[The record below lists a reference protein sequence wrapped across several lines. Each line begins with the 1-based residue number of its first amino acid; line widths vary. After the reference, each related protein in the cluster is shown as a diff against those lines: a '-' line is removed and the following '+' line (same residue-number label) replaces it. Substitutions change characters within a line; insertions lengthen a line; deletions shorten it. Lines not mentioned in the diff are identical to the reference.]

1 MHHLARLAG
10 LVVAGAAVA
19 GLAACKPPPSDND
32 TARAASFT
40 PLRGPSA
47 PIPSPDTARALWSPS
62 ASRAERIVYGV
73 PGEPAL
79 LALECLREA
88 DQTAAGSLRITR
100 YAPADKG
107 AGALL
112 ALIGNG
118 SIGRLEVDATPHGK
132 QHIWQG
138 EIPADHPGWEA
149 LNGPREMTA
158 TVPGAGL
165 VRLNP
170 SPLPMQL
177 LEDCRTPRMAQPL
190 PLEALPPEPQP
201 EAGLRAG

>member
-1 MHHLARLAG
+1 MRHARRLG
-10 LVVAGAAVA
+10 SGAALLAVL
-19 GLAACKPPPSDND
+19 GLAFGVSACKPPPTDNNA
-32 TARAASFT
+32 ARAAT
-40 PLRGPSA
+40 IIDLRGPSTPLA
-47 PIPSPDTARALWSPS
+47 SPDTAGALWSYSEQQPG
-62 ASRAERIVYGV
+62 RIIFGV

-79 LALECLREA
+79 LALECLRA
-88 DQTAAGSLRITR
+88 DTAAPAMRIAR

-118 SIGRLEVDATPHGK
+118 AIGRLEVDAALQG
-132 QHIWQG
+132 QRQIWQG
-138 EIPADHPGWEA
+138 EAPADHPGWEPLA
-149 LNGPREMTA
+149 GPREITA

-177 LEDCRTPRMAQPL
+177 LADCRNSAP
-190 PLEALPPEPQP
+190 
-201 EAGLRAG
+201 AG